1 MEFDPGAPY
10 VRFRPPISGATDA
23 FDEQQANDTPMDDI
37 LILVGTESGNAQM
50 VAECLADDFSA
61 KGIRAEVMDQPDLVT
76 VDFAARRVVLVCAAT
91 HGLGEL
97 PSNIQPLADEM
108 EAKRPDLSHLR
119 YGVIALGD
127 QTYQETFCNAG
138 KVLDGLFADLG
149 AQRIGERLE
158 IDACTQPVPDEE
170 AQRWA
175 QEWVSLL

>member
-1 MEFDPGAPY
+1 
-10 VRFRPPISGATDA
+10 
-23 FDEQQANDTPMDDI
+23 MDDI

-50 VAECLADDFSA
+50 VAECLADDFA
-61 KGIRAEVMDQPDLVT
+61 ARGHAAEVMDQVDL
-76 VDFAARRVVLVCAAT
+76 ASASLASRAVVLLCIAT

-97 PSNIQPLADEM
+97 PSNIQPLFDEM
-108 EAKRPDLSHLR
+108 EAERPDLSHLR

-138 KVLDGLFADLG
+138 KVMDTLFADLG
-149 AQRIGERLE
+149 AKRVGERLE

-175 QEWVSLL
+175 GEWVTLL

>member
-1 MEFDPGAPY
+1 
-10 VRFRPPISGATDA
+10 
-23 FDEQQANDTPMDDI
+23 MDDI

-50 VAECLADDFSA
+50 VAECLADDFAA
-61 KGIRAEVMDQPDLVT
+61 KGRRAEVMDQANLPS
-76 VDFAARRVVLVCAAT
+76 VDFPARQIVLICTAT

-108 EAKRPDLSHLR
+108 EAKRPDLSHVR

-138 KVLDGLFADLG
+138 KVLDDLFADLG
-149 AQRIGERLE
+149 AKRVGDRLE

-175 QEWVSLL
+175 EEWVSLL